1 MPVATR
7 QGKRRIQAEVRVGR
21 SASKAIVTGAASGIG
36 QAVAL
41 RLLREGIDVI
51 AADLNEDGLAPVVAA
66 GARPF
71 VGNLATDADRD
82 RLVELG
88 RGVRHLVNAAGII
101 RLKPILEFTVQDI
114 RDIYAINVEATW
126 DLTSRIGRTM
136 PSGGSIVNLS
146 SSSAKLATTTEA
158 AVYASSKAA
167 VLSLTR
173 SFAYAFA
180 PSNVR
185 VNAICPGI
193 IDTPMQERVLED
205 VAAKRGMTAEALSIA
220 RNKSVPLGRSAAAE
234 ECAGA
239 IWFLLSDDAAYM
251 TGQAINFTGGLVT
264 W

>member
-1 MPVATR
+1 MGGTE
-7 QGKRRIQAEVRVGR
+7 RR
-21 SASKAIVTGAASGIG
+21 AIVTGAASGIG

-41 RLLREGIDVI
+41 RLLREGIQVI
-51 AADLNEDGLAPVVAA
+51 AADMNEGGLDPVIAA
-66 GARPF
+66 GAEPF
-71 VGNLATDADRD
+71 VGNLAIDADRD
-82 RLVELG
+82 RLVALG
-88 RGVRHLVNAAGII
+88 DGVHHLVNAAGII

-158 AVYASSKAA
+158 AVYASSKSA

-180 PSNVR
+180 PSSVR

-193 IDTPMQERVLED
+193 IDTPMQERVLAD
-205 VAAKRGMTAEALSIA
+205 VAAKRGMTVEELSSA
-220 RNKSVPLGRSAAAE
+220 RNKTVPLGRSASAD

-239 IWFLLSDDAAYM
+239 IWFLLSDESAYM